1 MHPLFHA
8 KSLVKYFIHLVSFG
22 NISICILDI
31 YAPFL
36 EILDPPLIGTITMRD
51 IRKVRSGMGA
61 YIGAARRRVHIAM
74 VLLRPPS
81 GHRPGRRQARHA
93 MPPCPHPS
101 DRTPPDATTND
112 DGGPTSWSSTTN
124 TALQNILGGT
134 LCRRSRHMPVK
145 RT

>member
-81 GHRPGRRQARHA
+81 GHRPGRRQARRAHILRIGLHLTQPRNMRA
-93 MPPCPHPS
+93 
-101 DRTPPDATTND
+101 ATRH
-112 DGGPTSWSSTTN
+112 GPWHVPYGCSIGCFSEFSEFSYVLRVDL
-124 TALQNILGGT
+124 AF
-134 LCRRSRHMPVK
+134 SR
-145 RT
+145 